1 MPKIILNDTEYSE
14 GRYPKELMQYYQGNT
29 DTYKQIKVG
38 DLGGLTQFGVNKTI
52 LSTNS
57 ATAMRHWH
65 EEEDEF
71 VFIISGSA
79 ILVDKD
85 GEHKMNSGDCATFKA
100 GDNNGHAIVN
110 KSNEDV
116 VLLEV
121 GTRSQKDIVHYTDK
135 DLINDVDRT
144 QTKQNTFKD
153 SSGKV
158 IYSI

>member
-1 MPKIILNDTEYSE
+1 MPKINLNDIQYSE
-14 GRYPKELMQYYQGNT
+14 GRYPKELIEFYQGNT

-38 DLGGLTQFGVNKTI
+38 DLGGLTQFGINKTI
-52 LSTNS
+52 LPTNS

-79 ILVDKD
+79 ILIDKD
-85 GEHKMNSGDCATFKA
+85 GEHEMNSGDCATFKA

-110 KSNEDV
+110 KSNKDV
-116 VLLEV
+116 VLLEF
-121 GTRSQKDIVHYTDK
+121 GTRAKKDIVHYTDK

>member
-1 MPKIILNDTEYSE
+1 MPKINLINTKYSE
-14 GRYPKELMQYYQGNT
+14 GRYPRELIKYYQGNT
-29 DTYKQIKVG
+29 DTYKQIKLG
-38 DLGGLTQFGVNKTI
+38 DLGKLTQFGVNKTI
-52 LSTNS
+52 LPKNS

-79 ILVDKD
+79 ILVDQD
-85 GEHKMNSGDCATFKA
+85 GEHEMNAGDCATFKA
-100 GDNNGHAIVN
+100 GVNNGHAIVN
-110 KSNEDV
+110 KSNQDV
-116 VLLEV
+116 VLLEI
-121 GTRSQKDIVHYTDK
+121 GTRAQKDIVHYTDK

>member
-1 MPKIILNDTEYSE
+1 MPKIYLNDTEYSE

-52 LSTNS
+52 LPTNS

-79 ILVDKD
+79 ILFDKD
-85 GEHKMNSGDCATFKA
+85 GEHEMNAGDCATFKA

-121 GTRSQKDIVHYTDK
+121 GTRSQKEIVHYTNK

-144 QTKQNTFKD
+144 QTKKYTFKD

>member
-1 MPKIILNDTEYSE
+1 MPKIYLNDTEYSE

-52 LSTNS
+52 LPTNS

-85 GEHKMNSGDCATFKA
+85 GEHEMNAGDCATFKA

-121 GTRSQKDIVHYTDK
+121 GTRSQKEIVHYTDK

>member
-1 MPKIILNDTEYSE
+1 MPKIYLNDTEYSE

-52 LSTNS
+52 LPTNS

-85 GEHKMNSGDCATFKA
+85 GEHEMNAGDCATFKA

>member
-1 MPKIILNDTEYSE
+1 MPKIYLNDTEYSE

-52 LSTNS
+52 LPTNS

-85 GEHKMNSGDCATFKA
+85 GEHEMNSGDCATFKA
-100 GDNNGHAIVN
+100 GDNKGHAIVN
-110 KSNEDV
+110 KSNKDV

-121 GTRSQKDIVHYTDK
+121 GTRAQKDIVHYTDK

-144 QTKQNTFKD
+144 QTKQYTFKD

>member
-1 MPKIILNDTEYSE
+1 MHLRFFFLKN
-14 GRYPKELMQYYQGNT
+14 ELKNEQARATLIYQLKKRNL
-29 DTYKQIKVG
+29 DIEKSK
-38 DLGGLTQFGVNKTI
+38 
-52 LSTNS
+52 
-57 ATAMRHWH
+57 
-65 EEEDEF
+65 
-71 VFIISGSA
+71 SA
-79 ILVDKD
+79 ILFDKD
-85 GEHKMNSGDCATFKA
+85 GEHEMNAGDCATFKA

>member
-1 MPKIILNDTEYSE
+1 MPKINFNDTEYSE

-52 LSTNS
+52 LPTNS

-71 VFIISGSA
+71 VFNISGSA
-79 ILVDKD
+79 NLFDKD
-85 GEHKMNSGDCATFKA
+85 GEHEMNAGDCATFKA

-153 SSGKV
+153 SSGKI

>member
-1 MPKIILNDTEYSE
+1 MDC
-14 GRYPKELMQYYQGNT
+14 YQGNT

-52 LSTNS
+52 LPTNS

-65 EEEDEF
+65 EKEDEF

-85 GEHKMNSGDCATFKA
+85 GEHEMNA
-100 GDNNGHAIVN
+100 GDNNGHAIIN
-110 KSNEDV
+110 KSKQDV

-121 GTRSQKDIVHYTDK
+121 GTRAEKDIVRYTDK
-135 DLINDVDRT
+135 DLINYVDKA

-153 SSGKV
+153 QSGKV

>member
-1 MPKIILNDTEYSE
+1 MPKIYLNDTEYSE

-52 LSTNS
+52 LPTNS

-85 GEHKMNSGDCATFKA
+85 GEHEMNAGDCATFKA

-121 GTRSQKDIVHYTDK
+121 GTRSQKEIVHYTDK
-135 DLINDVDRT
+135 DLINHVDRT
-144 QTKQNTFKD
+144 QTKQYTFKD
-153 SSGKV
+153 SSGKI

>member
-1 MPKIILNDTEYSE
+1 MPKINLINTKYSE
-14 GRYPKELMQYYQGNT
+14 GRYPKELIKYYQGNT

-52 LSTNS
+52 LPKNS

-65 EEEDEF
+65 DKEDEF

-79 ILVDKD
+79 TLVDKD
-85 GEHKMNSGDCATFKA
+85 GKHEMNAGDCATFKA

-110 KSNEDV
+110 KSTEDV

-121 GTRSQKDIVHYTDK
+121 GTRAQKDIVHYIDK

-153 SSGKV
+153 SAGKV

>member
-1 MPKIILNDTEYSE
+1 MPKINFIDTKYSE
-14 GRYPKELMQYYQGNT
+14 GRYPKELMKYYKGNT

-52 LSTNS
+52 LPTNS

-85 GEHKMNSGDCATFKA
+85 GEHEMNSGDCATFKA

-110 KSNEDV
+110 KSNKDV

-121 GTRSQKDIVHYTDK
+121 GTRSKKDIVHYTDK
-135 DLINDVDRT
+135 DLINEVDRT

>member
-1 MPKIILNDTEYSE
+1 MPKIYLNDTEYSE

-52 LSTNS
+52 LPTNS

-85 GEHKMNSGDCATFKA
+85 GEHEMNAGDCATFKA

-121 GTRSQKDIVHYTDK
+121 GTRSQKEIVHYTNK

-144 QTKQNTFKD
+144 QTKKYTFKD

>member
-1 MPKIILNDTEYSE
+1 MPKIYLNDTEYSE

-52 LSTNS
+52 LPTNS

-79 ILVDKD
+79 ILVYKD
-85 GEHKMNSGDCATFKA
+85 GEHEMNAGDCATFKA

-121 GTRSQKDIVHYTDK
+121 GTRSQKEIVHYTDK

-144 QTKQNTFKD
+144 QTKQYTFKD

>member
-1 MPKIILNDTEYSE
+1 MPKINLINTKYSE
-14 GRYPKELMQYYQGNT
+14 GRYPRELIKYYQGNT
-29 DTYKQIKVG
+29 DTYKQIKLG
-38 DLGGLTQFGVNKTI
+38 DLGKLTQFGVNKTI
-52 LSTNS
+52 LPKNS

-79 ILVDKD
+79 ILIDKD
-85 GEHKMNSGDCATFKA
+85 GEHEMNSGDCATFKA
-100 GDNNGHAIVN
+100 GDINGHAIVN
-110 KSNEDV
+110 KSNKDV

-121 GTRSQKDIVHYTDK
+121 GTRAKKDIVHYTEK

>member
-1 MPKIILNDTEYSE
+1 MTKINLINTKYSE
-14 GRYPKELMQYYQGNT
+14 GRYPKELIKYYQGNT

-52 LSTNS
+52 LPKNS

-65 EEEDEF
+65 DKEDEF

-79 ILVDKD
+79 TLVDKD
-85 GEHKMNSGDCATFKA
+85 GKHEMNAGDCATFKA

-110 KSNEDV
+110 KSTEDV

-121 GTRSQKDIVHYTDK
+121 GTRAQKDIVHYTDK

-153 SSGKV
+153 SAGKV

>member
-1 MPKIILNDTEYSE
+1 MPKIYLNDTEYSE

-52 LSTNS
+52 LPTNS

-85 GEHKMNSGDCATFKA
+85 GEHEMNAGDCATFKA

-121 GTRSQKDIVHYTDK
+121 GTRSQKEIVHYTDK

-144 QTKQNTFKD
+144 QTKQYTFKD

>member
-1 MPKIILNDTEYSE
+1 MPKINLINTKYSE
-14 GRYPKELMQYYQGNT
+14 GRYPRELIKYYQGNT

-38 DLGGLTQFGVNKTI
+38 DLGELTQFGVNKTI
-52 LSTNS
+52 LPKNS

-71 VFIISGSA
+71 VFIVSGSA

-85 GEHKMNSGDCATFKA
+85 GEHEMNAGDCATFKA

-110 KSNEDV
+110 KSNQDV
-116 VLLEV
+116 VLLEI
-121 GTRSQKDIVHYTDK
+121 GTRAQKDIVHYTDK

-153 SSGKV
+153 SSGKA

>member
-1 MPKIILNDTEYSE
+1 MPKINLNDIEYSE

-38 DLGGLTQFGVNKTI
+38 DLGGLTQFGVNKTT
-52 LSTNS
+52 LPRNP

-65 EEEDEF
+65 KEEDEF

-79 ILVDKD
+79 ILFDKD
-85 GEHKMNSGDCATFKA
+85 GEHEMNAGDCATFKA

>member
-1 MPKIILNDTEYSE
+1 MPKINLNDVQYSE
-14 GRYPKELMQYYQGNT
+14 GRYPKELFEYYKGNT

-38 DLGGLTQFGVNKTI
+38 DLGQLTQFGVNKTI
-52 LSTNS
+52 LPPKS

-71 VFIISGSA
+71 VFIISGMA
-79 ILVDKD
+79 TLIDND
-85 GEHKMNSGDCATFKA
+85 GEHEMNTGDCATFKA

>member
-1 MPKIILNDTEYSE
+1 MPKIKLNDTKYSE
-14 GRYPKELMQYYQGNT
+14 GRYPKELMKYYKGNT

-38 DLGGLTQFGVNKTI
+38 NLGGLTQFGVNKTI
-52 LSTNS
+52 LPTNS

-85 GEHKMNSGDCATFKA
+85 GEHEMNSGDCATFKA

-121 GTRSQKDIVHYTDK
+121 GTRAQKDIVHYTDK

-153 SSGKV
+153 TSGKV

>member
-1 MPKIILNDTEYSE
+1 MTKINLNDTEYSE

-52 LSTNS
+52 LPTNS

-85 GEHKMNSGDCATFKA
+85 GEHEMSSGDCATFKA

-121 GTRSQKDIVHYTDK
+121 GTRAQKDIVHYTDK

>member
-1 MPKIILNDTEYSE
+1 MPKIYLNDTEYSE

-38 DLGGLTQFGVNKTI
+38 NLGGLTQFGVNKTI
-52 LSTNS
+52 LPTNS

-85 GEHKMNSGDCATFKA
+85 GEHEMNAGDCATFKA

-121 GTRSQKDIVHYTDK
+121 GTRSQKEIVHYTDK

-144 QTKQNTFKD
+144 QTKQYTFKD

>member
-1 MPKIILNDTEYSE
+1 MPKIYLNDTEYSE

-52 LSTNS
+52 LPTNS

-85 GEHKMNSGDCATFKA
+85 GEHEMNAGDCATFKA

-121 GTRSQKDIVHYTDK
+121 GTRSQKEIVHYTDK

-144 QTKQNTFKD
+144 QTKKYTFKD

>member
-1 MPKIILNDTEYSE
+1 MPKINLTETKYSE
-14 GRYPKELMQYYQGNT
+14 GRYPRELIKYYQGNT
-29 DTYKQIKVG
+29 DAYKQIKGG

-52 LSTNS
+52 LPKNS

-79 ILVDKD
+79 ILLDKN
-85 GEHKMNSGDCATFKA
+85 GEHEMNAGDCATFKA

-110 KSNEDV
+110 KSTEDV

-121 GTRSQKDIVHYTDK
+121 GTRAQKDIVHYTDK

-153 SSGKV
+153 SAGKV

>member
-1 MPKIILNDTEYSE
+1 MPKISLNDTEYSE

-52 LSTNS
+52 LPTNS

-85 GEHKMNSGDCATFKA
+85 GEHEMNSGDCATFKA

-110 KSNEDV
+110 KSNKDV

-121 GTRSQKDIVHYTDK
+121 GTRSKKDIVHYTDK
-135 DLINDVDRT
+135 DLINEVDRT

>member
-1 MPKIILNDTEYSE
+1 MPKIILINTKYSE

-52 LSTNS
+52 LPTNS

-79 ILVDKD
+79 ILFDKD
-85 GEHKMNSGDCATFKA
+85 GEHEMNAGDCATFKA

-110 KSNEDV
+110 KSNHDV
-116 VLLEV
+116 VLLEI
-121 GTRSQKDIVHYTDK
+121 GTRAQKDIVHYTDK

-153 SSGKV
+153 SAGKV

>member
-1 MPKIILNDTEYSE
+1 MSKINLNDTKYSE

-52 LSTNS
+52 LPTNS

-65 EEEDEF
+65 EAEDEF
-71 VFIISGSA
+71 VYIISGSA

-85 GEHKMNSGDCATFKA
+85 GEHEMNAGDCATFKA
-100 GDNNGHAIVN
+100 GDDNGHAIVN

-121 GTRSQKDIVHYTDK
+121 GTRAQKDIVHYTGK

-144 QTKQNTFKD
+144 QTKHNTFKD
-153 SSGKV
+153 SAGKV

>member
-1 MPKIILNDTEYSE
+1 MPKINLINTKYSE
-14 GRYPKELMQYYQGNT
+14 GRYPRELIKYYQGNT
-29 DTYKQIKVG
+29 DTYKQIKLG
-38 DLGGLTQFGVNKTI
+38 DLGKLTQFGVNKTI
-52 LSTNS
+52 LPKNS

-85 GEHKMNSGDCATFKA
+85 GEHEMSSGDCATFKA

-110 KSNEDV
+110 RSNKDV

-121 GTRSQKDIVHYTDK
+121 GTRSKKDIVHYTDK

-153 SSGKV
+153 SSGKN